1 MPQRRLPET
10 DEARNAAL
18 TAAKTKKD
26 NVPVAELVL
35 TPNTVTRLDLQQPL
49 LFQKMLERGIALG
62 NQVGSTEPLTLLKD
76 RTRMFISH
84 FFQSFNNGVDRG
96 MFPKDDRGFYQLPI
110 SSGAVPDLKSEE
122 KIITWGDR
130 IVAGDPLRVAAGG
143 APMAMPTAAEVT
155 AELNA
160 YKAENNIQSNLKGA
174 YDQAQEAVA
183 ALRPETDSL
192 ILRMWNEIET
202 AYSEEAAPSK
212 RRKSR
217 EWGVVY
223 IPSPGEAPS
232 PEEFSIV
239 GTITDSVTDNPVGDV
254 GILVVE
260 TGQTYFSE
268 NNGTYF
274 IPVLAPGNYTLQ
286 LTKTGYTP
294 LTIPGIAV
302 TEGQLTELD
311 IELEALTAT
320 GTVSGNVQQAA
331 INVPNA
337 LISVVGFP
345 LLTTTTDS
353 NGNYTLNNVPA
364 GMQGIRAQ
372 LPMGAFPPQTQNV
385 NVVAGNEVNAS
396 FVF

>member
-1 MPQRRLPET
+1 
-10 DEARNAAL
+10 
-18 TAAKTKKD
+18 
-26 NVPVAELVL
+26 
-35 TPNTVTRLDLQQPL
+35 
-49 LFQKMLERGIALG
+49 
-62 NQVGSTEPLTLLKD
+62 
-76 RTRMFISH
+76 MFISH

-239 GTITDSVTDNPVGDV
+239 GTITDSVTNNPVGDV

-294 LTIPGIAV
+294 LTIPGIVV

-331 INVPNA
+331 INIPNA